1 MKDDQNKDSS
11 RRKFLSF
18 SLIGGAA
25 LLTQKVEAMTTAPED
40 DEKVSMLTADGR
52 LVEVS
57 KSILLQSENRE
68 KVRNQDIL
76 KWRDPSPKSTT

>member
-1 MKDDQNKDSS
+1 MKQKLSDKSS

-18 SLIGGAA
+18 GLLGAA
-25 LLTQKVEAMTTAPED
+25 GLITQKADAMASDPEG
-40 DEKVSMLTADGR
+40 DEKVKMLTPDGK

-57 KSILLQSENRE
+57 KKILEQSSSRE

-76 KWRDPSPKSTT
+76 KWTKAQPKTTK